1 LKYLKLKV
9 STLKHCIQ
17 EIVKMDTTNM
27 SVEMMKEILLNTFEK
42 KDKPTAGKVYICTM
56 KRGLARYR

>member
-1 LKYLKLKV
+1 
-9 STLKHCIQ
+9 
-17 EIVKMDTTNM
+17 MDTTNM